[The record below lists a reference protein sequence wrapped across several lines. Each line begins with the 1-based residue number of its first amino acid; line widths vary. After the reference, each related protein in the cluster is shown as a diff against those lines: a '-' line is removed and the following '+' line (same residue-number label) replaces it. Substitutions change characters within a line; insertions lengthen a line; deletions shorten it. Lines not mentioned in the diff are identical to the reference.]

1 MATKQTKPKEVK
13 KVPVQAEG
21 KKPEVKPEA
30 KPKAEKKPAKKTESK
45 SQARRK
51 AVQKK
56 AAKKDVVRPNVTHQ
70 PPAGAS
76 QEDITPRVVKE
87 PKETFEQRTTG
98 NNQPWLNADG
108 TQNNG

>member
-13 KVPVQAEG
+13 KVPV
-21 KKPEVKPEA
+21 
-30 KPKAEKKPAKKTESK
+30 
-45 SQARRK
+45 K

-76 QEDITPRVVKE
+76 QEDITPRVEKE